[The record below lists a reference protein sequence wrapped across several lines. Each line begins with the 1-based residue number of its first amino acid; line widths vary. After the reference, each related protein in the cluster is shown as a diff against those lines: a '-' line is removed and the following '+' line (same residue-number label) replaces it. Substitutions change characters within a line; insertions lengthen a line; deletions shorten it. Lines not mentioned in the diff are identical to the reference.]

1 MIANPLDRRCLNVS
15 LIVAGRRLSFT
26 RFGLVLLNAVWTGN
40 PTAAAWSCILAA
52 GRHIGTN
59 PAKQSQM
66 SGIKG
71 VKTIG
76 D

>member
-1 MIANPLDRRCLNVS
+1 VMRIIGIVS
-15 LIVAGRRLSFT
+15 RNAHPAGNQAPEEDVGIPDAS
-26 RFGLVLLNAVWTGN
+26 
-40 PTAAAWSCILAA
+40 
-52 GRHIGTN
+52 RHIGTN

-76 D
+76 N